1 MPDGISLLHTLLRK
15 NREIFQK
22 NRAIARIAELFG
34 SIALLPKLNSG
45 LDYVNLL
52 LQTRL
57 AHE

>member
-1 MPDGISLLHTLLRK
+1 MPDGIPLLHTLLGK

-22 NRAIARIAELFG
+22 NRAIARIAGSFG
-34 SIALLPKLNSG
+34 STALLPRLNSG

>member
-1 MPDGISLLHTLLRK
+1 MPDGISLLQSLLRK

-22 NRAIARIAELFG
+22 NRVIARIVGLFE
-34 SIALLPKLNSG
+34 SKALLPRLNSG